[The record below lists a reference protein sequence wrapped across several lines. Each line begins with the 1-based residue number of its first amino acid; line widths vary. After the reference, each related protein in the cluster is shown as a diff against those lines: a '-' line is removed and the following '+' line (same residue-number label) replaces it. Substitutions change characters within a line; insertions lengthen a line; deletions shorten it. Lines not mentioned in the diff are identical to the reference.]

1 MGCKGGKCGLKRSSS
16 GGGGGAPAGIQ
27 GKYGSTTNVPTMT
40 KEQSAL
46 IAALSQLGLQGAND
60 LYPRIMGDP
69 MAGFAPIKEQAQQ
82 NFEYQTVPTIAER
95 FATMGNGQVSSGFAQ
110 QVGAAGRNL
119 NIDLAALGA
128 DYGMQQRS
136 NQLNYLNLL
145 LGQGLQRQFEPIYHQ
160 RPPSAWGSIGGGLMN
175 AGMSLLGSGLRS

>member
-46 IAALSQLGLQGAND
+46 IAALSQLGLQGAQD
-60 LYPRIMGDP
+60 IYPRMMGDP
-69 MAGFAPIKEQAQQ
+69 MTGFAPIQEQAQQ
-82 NFEYQTVPTIAER
+82 SFEYQTVPTIAER
-95 FATMGNGQVSSGFAQ
+95 FTSMSNPRSSGFAQ

-119 NIDLAALGA
+119 NVDLAALGSE
-128 DYGMQQRS
+128 YGMQQRN
-136 NQLNYLNLL
+136 NQLNYLNMLF
-145 LGQGLQRQFEPIYHQ
+145 GQGLQRQFEPIYHQ
-160 RPPSAWGSIGGGLMN
+160 RPPSAWGSIGGGLLG
-175 AGMSLLGSGLRS
+175 AGMRMMGSGFGG